1 MIVCRPYFFTLIASN
16 MNTTSII
23 HSLIGGLL
31 IGTAASLLLWLNG
44 RIAGISSII
53 VNLLFSKTR
62 TWPIL
67 FAIGIIAG
75 AYIYYAF
82 GGEVPTARPNFPAW
96 LLAVA
101 GILIGFGTSLSH
113 GCTSGHGVCGLGRL
127 SLRSLVATVTFL
139 ITGIVTTFVVRHIFG
154 IY

>member
-1 MIVCRPYFFTLIASN
+1 
-16 MNTTSII
+16 MNTPTII
-23 HSLIGGLL
+23 NSLIGGLL

-67 FAIGIIAG
+67 FAIGIMVG
-75 AYIYYAF
+75 AFIYYAI
-82 GGEVPTARPNFPAW
+82 GGPAPTPRSNFPAW
-96 LLAVA
+96 LLILA
-101 GILIGFGTSLSH
+101 GVLIGVGTSMSH

-139 ITGIVTTFVVRHIFG
+139 IAGIVTTFVVRHIFG
-154 IY
+154 IV